1 MSVSPVPKLARVP
14 AGDVDIPG
22 YPGLSLAPD
31 LTTST
36 LTPVRRV
43 APGWPFE
50 QHGTSVT
57 AGPVMKVRSAAKTA
71 KSCPSA
77 RAVLARFCSRLDSC

>member
-36 LTPVRRV
+36 LTPVRTRR
-43 APGWPFE
+43 P
-50 QHGTSVT
+50 GTSRSGMALRAT
-57 AGPVMKVRSAAKTA
+57 RHVRYGRTGDEGQEQAMLPA
-71 KSCPSA
+71 
-77 RAVLARFCSRLDSC
+77 